1 MRAVSIGTCIGGLSI
16 DDAYIA
22 LAAHT
27 IQSTSGS
34 QITGTLSWT
43 ADKVYTEL
51 IQGLDTKQ
59 TKLLRTGYVQLC
71 GGKPPKTLTPVLKCN
86 LNSTLKLK
94 PRQAKARI
102 PQLIQAKLIQAQA
115 KALRRSLRRSLAALE
130 S

>member
-1 MRAVSIGTCIGGLSI
+1 MSIGTCIGGLSI

-51 IQGLDTKQ
+51 IQGLDARQQKQGSEQDMYVKLWGKISKDIRRLKVQFEQHLDNGGQ
-59 TKLLRTGYVQLC
+59 TKKHGRNG
-71 GGKPPKTLTPVLKCN
+71 
-86 LNSTLKLK
+86 
-94 PRQAKARI
+94 
-102 PQLIQAKLIQAQA
+102 
-115 KALRRSLRRSLAALE
+115 
-130 S
+130 

>member
-51 IQGLDTKQ
+51 IQGLDARQ
-59 TKLLRTGYVQLC
+59 QKLLRSGYVKLWGEISRDIKAQFEQHLD
-71 GGKPPKTLTPVLKCN
+71 GE
-86 LNSTLKLK
+86 LKLM
-94 PRQAKARI
+94 
-102 PQLIQAKLIQAQA
+102 
-115 KALRRSLRRSLAALE
+115 
-130 S
+130 